1 MHTEKSKRKR
11 ILLILLSIALLLAI
25 AFVVVSSLSA
35 QPTALPAVT
44 PRPTPEIIIREREVE
59 KLVETEKTITAETI
73 RDGLNEM
80 GFLLT
85 EEYYFTEVVSFSSI
99 KKLLGI
105 EWKFTESS
113 FLASYDGVVEAG
125 IDCTKITVE
134 KDEEQKTILVTLPAV
149 PEGCVHNAH
158 MFYLKC
164 RDLEERTAL
173 IAFLKARDIL
183 AVFHYVPLHS
193 APAGL
198 RFGRFSGED
207 VYTTRE
213 SDRLVRLPLY
223 YGLTADDQA
232 KVIRAVRDFY
242 RV

>member
-25 AFVVVSSLSA
+25 AFVVISSLSA

-59 KLVETEKTITAETI
+59 KLVETEKIITAETI

-125 IDCTKITVE
+125 IDCTKISVE
-134 KDEEQKTILVTLPAV
+134 KDEEQKTILVTLPAAEARPANV
-149 PEGCVHNAH
+149 DPNSLVVYSEKEGTGNRISVEDYNNS
-158 MFYLKC
+158 
-164 RDLEERTAL
+164 L
-173 IAFLKARDIL
+173 IALESAAGQKAIDR
-183 AVFHYVPLHS
+183 
-193 APAGL
+193 GL
-198 RFGRFSGED
+198 LERADANAE
-207 VYTTRE
+207 T
-213 SDRLVRLPLY
+213 LVRAFVGSLVDLSQY
-223 YGLTADDQA
+223 QLT
-232 KVIRAVRDFY
+232 IRRA
-242 RV
+242 

>member
-59 KLVETEKTITAETI
+59 KLVETEKIITAETI

-125 IDCTKITVE
+125 IDCSKITVE
-134 KDEEQKTILVTLPAV
+134 KDDEKKEIVVTLPPAEARPANIDPNSLIVYSEKEGTGNHISIEDYNNSLIELENAAQQKAV
-149 PEGCVHNAH
+149 DRGLLDRANENAQHIIRGVVGSLVDLSEYRLSFRTLPE
-158 MFYLKC
+158 K
-164 RDLEERTAL
+164 EE
-173 IAFLKARDIL
+173 
-183 AVFHYVPLHS
+183 P
-193 APAGL
+193 
-198 RFGRFSGED
+198 
-207 VYTTRE
+207 
-213 SDRLVRLPLY
+213 
-223 YGLTADDQA
+223 
-232 KVIRAVRDFY
+232 
-242 RV
+242 

>member
-59 KLVETEKTITAETI
+59 KLVETEKIITAETI

-125 IDCTKITVE
+125 IDCTKISVE
-134 KDEEQKTILVTLPAV
+134 KDEEQKTILVTLPEAEARPANV
-149 PEGCVHNAH
+149 DPNSLVVYSEKEGTGNRISVEDYNNS
-158 MFYLKC
+158 
-164 RDLEERTAL
+164 L
-173 IAFLKARDIL
+173 IALESAAGQKAIDR
-183 AVFHYVPLHS
+183 
-193 APAGL
+193 GL
-198 RFGRFSGED
+198 LERADANAE
-207 VYTTRE
+207 T
-213 SDRLVRLPLY
+213 LVRAFVGSLVDLSQY
-223 YGLTADDQA
+223 QLT
-232 KVIRAVRDFY
+232 IRRA
-242 RV
+242 